1 METREVLQAVRR
13 QAIFY
18 RFSGGGVTFSG
29 GEATAQGEFFQEL
42 TQRLY
47 DEGYDLA
54 LETCGVFDFDRMAP
68 ALGKMNQIFMD
79 LKHPDPMAHRWFTGL
94 DNRLVLENLRRTAQ
108 LGPPLVVR
116 IPVILGV
123 NGTDETMAACFR
135 LLGQLA
141 PGAALELLPYHRLA
155 VRCPARPLA
164 FPPRTSWTTGG
175 RWPRPWGVG
184 WCPIDKEEMP

>member
-1 METREVLQAVRR
+1 M
-13 QAIFY
+13 
-18 RFSGGGVTFSG
+18 
-29 GEATAQGEFFQEL
+29 
-42 TQRLY
+42 
-47 DEGYDLA
+47 
-54 LETCGVFDFDRMAP
+54 FDFHRMAP

-79 LKHPDPMAHRWFTGL
+79 LKHPDPMAHRRFTGL

-141 PGAALELLPYHRLA
+141 PGAALELLPYHRLGEEKYRQLGRP
-155 VRCPARPLA
+155 VPSPAFGIPSRDQLDHW
-164 FPPRTSWTTGG
+164 RTMAQAMG
-175 RWPRPWGVG
+175 RRVVSYR
-184 WCPIDKEEMP
+184 